1 MSGANSDE
9 WEEKMIQQM
18 LNLFNQMG
26 MPVDRSELEDTI
38 SRIRRQFESMGI
50 DAESIYNSNV
60 KMNFQGDPENFR
72 RQMEAFMN
80 NPEGFS
86 EIFKN
91 MGINVQVGPD
101 KEPAEVILEDDEQEE
116 ECDVPLEDTYVEGD
130 SMFVTIDV
138 SSIIDL
144 DQSSFELI
152 LSHGGRVLQIMR
164 RTQLRPIKSINL
176 PQKVSSVSEW
186 SLNNGILDIIFD
198 KAKPI

>member
-116 ECDVPLEDTYVEGD
+116 ECDVPLEDTYMEGD

-198 KAKPI
+198 KA

>member
-198 KAKPI
+198 KA

>member
-1 MSGANSDE
+1 MSSSNSDE

-18 LNLFNQMG
+18 LNLFSQMG
-26 MPVDRSELEDTI
+26 MPIDRSELEDTI
-38 SRIRRQFESMGI
+38 SRIRQQFESMGI

-72 RQMEAFMN
+72 KQMEAFMN
-80 NPEGFS
+80 HPEGFS

-101 KEPAEVILEDDEQEE
+101 QEPAEVVIEDDQVEE
-116 ECDVPLEDTYVEGD
+116 SDVPLEDTYIDGE

-138 SSIIDL
+138 SNIVDL
-144 DQSSFELI
+144 DESSFELI
-152 LSHGGRVLQIMR
+152 LSHGGKVLQIMR

-176 PQKVSSVSEW
+176 PKEASSVSEW

-198 KAKPI
+198 KA

>member
-1 MSGANSDE
+1 MSGSNSDE

-18 LNLFNQMG
+18 LNLFSQMG
-26 MPVDRSELEDTI
+26 MPIDRSELEDTI
-38 SRIRRQFESMGI
+38 SRIRQQFESMGI

-72 RQMEAFMN
+72 KQMEAFMN
-80 NPEGFS
+80 HPEGFS

-101 KEPAEVILEDDEQEE
+101 QEPAEVVIEDDQVEE
-116 ECDVPLEDTYVEGD
+116 SDVPLEDTYIDGE

-138 SSIIDL
+138 SNIVDL
-144 DQSSFELI
+144 DESSFELI
-152 LSHGGRVLQIMR
+152 LSHGGKVLQIMR
-164 RTQLRPIKSINL
+164 RTQLRPITSINL
-176 PQKVSSVSEW
+176 PHEASSVSEW

-198 KAKPI
+198 KA